1 MTKEKNDDIAI
12 NRLIDALEKMNKTL
26 SKNNKELISTLN
38 SIEHD
43 LAKIQKLIDNIY
55 IYKLWNDKRIHS

>member
-1 MTKEKNDDIAI
+1 MTKEKKDDTAI
-12 NRLIDALEKMNKTL
+12 NKLVDVLEKMNKTL

-55 IYKLWNDKRIHS
+55 IYKL

>member
-1 MTKEKNDDIAI
+1 MTKEKKDDTAI
-12 NRLIDALEKMNKTL
+12 DRLVDVLEKMNKTL

-55 IYKLWNDKRIHS
+55 TYKL